1 MLVGIIFISAALLFI
16 GGLVA
21 LEVAL
26 TESRRT
32 FIPRSDSQI
41 TGPQVAPSQEVEV
54 EANSSEGA
62 VSVADFTLAARLV
75 TLVLLLLVGGVA
87 FDLLSSAPLSL
98 FSNIS
103 GVSGRSAV
111 AVFALFTG
119 GAIVLVTSSVSLIYL
134 IPSFIGT
141 RYREVVLR
149 VLIPLGRS
157 VVRLASPCIAAA
169 RFFMRIGS
177 SGGDGDSGGVAEEAI
192 EEDIRSLVK
201 EGERAGVIEEE
212 EREMIS
218 RVFRLGDKPIASLM
232 TPRSDVVFIDS
243 NMNLNGALCAALE
256 SRLTW
261 FPVRQVVD
269 EDVLGI
275 VSVHDI
281 FELKLA
287 HAGAVDSEQLSAL
300 LAKRISKAIDV
311 PESMTA
317 LELLELFKELGAH
330 FAVVRDEYGGVAGI
344 ATVDD
349 VLQVVV
355 GDLGDIDGSERSVT
369 VRDDGSLLVDASLD
383 VQSLFETLNWDA
395 LSDGAQGQF
404 HSVGGFVMTSLGQ
417 VPRVGD
423 SFEVNGFKFE
433 VVDMD
438 GKRIDKVLVMRRVVA
453 QQVNVQQV
461 DVPQGEEQQVEVR
474 RNLAVGE
481 GQ

>member
-1 MLVGIIFISAALLFI
+1 MLIGILFISAAILFI
-16 GGLVA
+16 GCLVA

-26 TESRRT
+26 TEGRRT
-32 FIPRSDSQI
+32 FIPQSGLQL
-41 TGPQVAPSQEVEV
+41 TPGQEFEV
-54 EANSSEGA
+54 GETETEGV
-62 VSVADFTLAARLV
+62 VSVADFTLAVRLV

-87 FDLLSSAPLSL
+87 FDLLSSAP
-98 FSNIS
+98 
-103 GVSGRSAV
+103 
-111 AVFALFTG
+111 
-119 GAIVLVTSSVSLIYL
+119 VSLISDLAGHSERSTVGVLAAVIGAFLLIVTAVSFIYL

-149 VLIPLGRS
+149 VLTPLGRS
-157 VVRLASPCIAAA
+157 VVRISSPAIAMA
-169 RFFMRIGS
+169 RLFMRIGS
-177 SGGDGDSGGVAEEAI
+177 SGDGDSGGVVEEAI

-243 NMNLNGALCAALE
+243 NMNINGALCVALE

-261 FPVRQVVD
+261 FPVRQAAD
-269 EDVLGI
+269 EDVVGI

-287 HAGAVDSEQLSAL
+287 QIGTVDNEQLAGL

-317 LELLELFKELGAH
+317 LELLERFKELGAH

-344 ATVDD
+344 VTVDD
-349 VLQVVV
+349 VLQVVI
-355 GDLGDIDGSERSVT
+355 GDLGELDGSERSVT

-383 VQSLFETLNWDA
+383 VQNLFETLNWD
-395 LSDGAQGQF
+395 LTSDSGQGQF

-423 SFEVNGFKFE
+423 SFELNGFKFE

-438 GKRIDKVLVMRRVVA
+438 GKRIDKVLVMRTEVE
-453 QQVNVQQV
+453 QVL
-461 DVPQGEEQQVEVR
+461 EVR
-474 RNLAVGE
+474 RNFAVGG